1 MLRIMQGTGTTETI
15 QSIQKEKKSLVF
27 KARSSF
33 AYLKN
38 RAKGQYRHNVVNEE
52 QRVQNT
58 VREEAKGQ
66 ITQTLSRR
74 DVIYT

>member
-1 MLRIMQGTGTTETI
+1 MRLECLELCKAQEQQKQFRAF
-15 QSIQKEKKSLVF
+15 QKEKKSLVF
-27 KARSSF
+27 KARLSF

-66 ITQTLSRR
+66 TT
-74 DVIYT
+74 